1 MYNTMKQVAHAM
13 IYVSQ
18 NGYERNVIHVK
29 DIHKVSRL

>member
-1 MYNTMKQVAHAM
+1 MYNTMKQVAKSM

-18 NGYERNVIHVK
+18 NGYERNVIYVK